1 MLRSELLSA
10 AWRVRRAIRQ
20 PSMLTLF
27 RLPDQQITPEQML
40 EAFRDWVTT
49 AAAFGVT
56 EQRILDCLDLV
67 EITRTSYW
75 NQLLMGLTTRT
86 SDPPSGM
93 SLGKLRTTL
102 READLKIPKLIALF
116 QQSGEVAEP
125 AASAIPMLPT
135 ITLLLLEQANELST
149 TLRITESLQGISNLY
164 EGLAALAG
172 LAESTLAVVACDGA
186 DCKSFELTGAAQII
200 EELKA
205 LILTIWSRAIFFK
218 EWHGDKTKR
227 IATSLPILDHLNEL
241 TSNSKISPELGMKL
255 RNLIISG
262 ATRFIESGVIIPEI
276 KENSNFDPA
285 TLLSASPRL
294 VLKQPRA
301 IAETVTS
308 NAEEPTERA
317 SDGGDEAIRVPDIG
331 RAELRGRPRASL
343 NGAANA
349 REGETKA
356 SVEA

>member
-1 MLRSELLSA
+1 
-10 AWRVRRAIRQ
+10 
-20 PSMLTLF
+20 MLTLF

-218 EWHGDKTKR
+218 ELAWRQNQTYCHV
-227 IATSLPILDHLNEL
+227 ASH
-241 TSNSKISPELGMKL
+241 
-255 RNLIISG
+255 
-262 ATRFIESGVIIPEI
+262 TRS
-276 KENSNFDPA
+276 S
-285 TLLSASPRL
+285 
-294 VLKQPRA
+294 
-301 IAETVTS
+301 
-308 NAEEPTERA
+308 
-317 SDGGDEAIRVPDIG
+317 
-331 RAELRGRPRASL
+331 
-343 NGAANA
+343 
-349 REGETKA
+349 
-356 SVEA
+356 